1 MLAGCVSMF
10 WLALVL
16 ERRISPLANGVSEPE
31 VEAEP
36 VLERP
41 HPATDLI

>member
-1 MLAGCVSMF
+1 V
-10 WLALVL
+10 
-16 ERRISPLANGVSEPE
+16 ANGVSAPE